1 MKILTATTQGAD
13 RDDDFSAATEGEIV
27 VAQMICDNPDCGC
40 DRSFGGLNSHSA
52 TSTVMV
58 REVDLTVDE
67 LVEAAIG
74 YLESAGWTKVI
85 IDNPEPDDGPNPV
98 RSFARDLIQD
108 SIDFAADFD
117 VGRVLRMLFDR
128 EDETWSFE

>member
-1 MKILTATTQGAD
+1 
-13 RDDDFSAATEGEIV
+13 
-27 VAQMICDNPDCGC
+27 
-40 DRSFGGLNSHSA
+40 
-52 TSTVMV
+52 MV